1 MTTATT
7 IRVEY
12 PYLAFGPKV
21 GQKNVLIYATD
32 LGSAKR
38 CAMMLFAPVA
48 KKDLGLVHV
57 HLVESADITPLTYSR
72 T

>member
-1 MTTATT
+1 MTV
-7 IRVEY
+7 RVEY
-12 PYLAFGPKV
+12 PYLAYGPKE

-32 LGSAKR
+32 AYTAKR
-38 CAMMLFAPVA
+38 CALMLFAPVA

-72 T
+72 A